1 MMASSIAVA
10 RAMNMF
16 VTAEG
21 VETQAQAALA
31 RTAGCDQIQGWLY
44 YKAIPADE
52 ITEHLNAR
60 TATNTHTGDDRHGHV
75 ANA

>member
-1 MMASSIAVA
+1 MMVSSIAVA

-44 YKAIPADE
+44 YRAIPAAE
-52 ITEHLNAR
+52 IAMHLKTNETQPNTNA
-60 TATNTHTGDDRHGHV
+60 GDDHGHV
-75 ANA
+75 AHA